1 MYNYYVIEIQ
11 SNADGTSGNF
21 VFGYADYVDAE
32 GKYLATRAACAV
44 SSVMVHTVLW
54 IDNKGV
60 QIEKKSYTHPVE
72 TPEEE

>member
-21 VFGYADYVDAE
+21 VWGFAEKIDAE
-32 GKYLATRAACAV
+32 TKYLATRAACAV
-44 SSVMVHTVLW
+44 SSVMVHTALW

>member
-1 MYNYYVIEIQ
+1 MYNYYVIELQ

-21 VFGYADYVDAE
+21 VWGFVEKIDAE
-32 GKYLATRAACAV
+32 TKYLATRAACAV
-44 SSVMVHTVLW
+44 SSIMIHTVLW
-54 IDNKGV
+54 IDNKGI

>member
-1 MYNYYVIEIQ
+1 MYNYYVIELQ
-11 SNADGTSGNF
+11 TNADGTSGNF
-21 VFGYADYVDAE
+21 VWGYSEHGEAE
-32 GKYLATRAACAV
+32 QKYLATRAACAS

-54 IDNKGV
+54 IDNKGA